1 MINNNNINSQFNAN
15 MQAQRMK
22 KREFS
27 IIHIHK
33 SYGKWAIKGN
43 FKRRKGSLMI
53 NSMTPLLQGGLKR
66 LSFGAFNNHNDG
78 EFFIYQYFE
87 SSTNIT
93 LKGNQNW
100 YTKQYML
107 MKERE

>member
-1 MINNNNINSQFNAN
+1 MYE
-15 MQAQRMK
+15 

-27 IIHIHK
+27 VIHIHK

-53 NSMTPLLQGGLKR
+53 NSMIPLLQGGLKH
-66 LSFGAFNNHNDG
+66 LSFGTFNNHTAG
-78 EFFIYQYFE
+78 EFFIYQNVE

-93 LKGNQNW
+93 LKENQNW

-107 MKERE
+107 MKERK